1 MKLSVIIGAVGK
13 VELTQRCVASVRACA
28 RMETEIVL
36 VDNGSTHEESVALA
50 GLRPDVLLTHRA
62 MLGYPAAMNAGVRA
76 ARGEYVCLLNNDAQ
90 VTQRGWDLRLT
101 RLLDLVPGA
110 EIVAPVS
117 DFARAAGQQA
127 ATADSSQA
135 PVQEILEADR
145 VVFVCAVMRRS
156 LFERLGPL
164 DERYG
169 LGNWEDTD
177 YCYRVRQAGGRILID
192 PYVFVRHVGHQT
204 MATLPDFGGLLE
216 HNRRLFM
223 EKWSLDDGATGYDT
237 QGPE

>member
-1 MKLSVIIGAVGK
+1 MLSVIIGAVGK
-13 VELTQRCVASVRACA
+13 VDLTRRCVASVRACA

-50 GLRPDVLLTHRA
+50 ELKPDVLLTYPR
-62 MLGYPAAMNAGVRA
+62 MLGYPGAMNAGIRA

-101 RLLDLVPGA
+101 RVLELVPGA
-110 EIVAPVS
+110 EIIAPVS
-117 DFARAAGQQA
+117 DFARAAGQEQPS
-127 ATADSSQA
+127 ADSSQA
-135 PVQEILEADR
+135 PVQEIMEADR
-145 VVFVCAVMRRS
+145 VVFVCAIMRRD
-156 LFERLGPL
+156 LFQRLGLL

-223 EKWSLDDGATGYDT
+223 QKWSLDDGATDDDA